1 MYGGSCVLGGAQYN
15 QMPCSRNRHYYLAGH
30 GSVDDGV
37 DPGQMYSIPRFTT
50 SVAFYTQQ
58 SRTMR
63 FIMHER
69 LKGGLQQK
77 SVLLLTTK
85 LLNFAFKFILI
96 RLHFTSIQISVDICS
111 RMIMLSATFRIF
123 YAFCSSS

>member
-1 MYGGSCVLGGAQYN
+1 
-15 QMPCSRNRHYYLAGH
+15 
-30 GSVDDGV
+30 VDDGV

-77 SVLLLTTK
+77 SVLLLNTK
-85 LLNFAFKFILI
+85 LLNFDFKIILI